1 MTSEKSTVAEKRPDY
16 SLVAGADPRKD
27 PVRLLVVQGEA
38 RPAVDVADEP
48 MVMTVPHL
56 VVREMIALL
65 AISLVLVAI
74 SLFIDAPLEELANP
88 ERTPNPAKAPWY
100 FLGLQEL
107 LHYYPPLVA
116 GVLIPGLVVF
126 GLVVIPYF
134 DVNLDRRPL
143 WASGKKSVPAF
154 LAAVA
159 ALTALLMFSGA
170 HPMWPVIGPLWFTAL
185 LALSPLVAAG
195 DGLVARTVG
204 SRSLAFWIFGWFLL
218 SAFTLTIIGVFFRG
232 PGWALTLPWRDG
244 IFY

>member
-1 MTSEKSTVAEKRPDY
+1 VSSAKVSHPGDGKNPDY

-27 PVRLLVVQGEA
+27 PVRLLVVQGDA
-38 RPAVDVADEP
+38 RPAVDVSDEP

-56 VVREMIALL
+56 VLRELIALL
-65 AISLVLVAI
+65 AISLVLVVI
-74 SLFIDAPLEELANP
+74 SLFVDAPLEELANP

-116 GVLIPGLVVF
+116 GVLIPGIVVF
-126 GLVVIPYF
+126 ALVVIPYF
-134 DVNLDRRPL
+134 DVNLGRRPL
-143 WASGKKSVPAF
+143 WSSGRRRLPAF
-154 LAAVA
+154 LAAVGGV
-159 ALTALLMFSGA
+159 TVVLMVSGA
-170 HPMWPVIGPLWFTAL
+170 HPMWPVIGPLWLVAL
-185 LALSPLVAAG
+185 LALAPLVLRG
-195 DGLVARTVG
+195 SVARALG

-218 SAFTLTIIGVFFRG
+218 SAFALTMIGVFFRG